1 MPATRRRVLRGLAGA
16 VSAGGI
22 AALAG
27 CSSSCPDD
35 DPPTPTST
43 VSITAEPSGGFD
55 TMPTGDWVA
64 PHANV
69 GNTGYSGRPLP
80 SAPLSVRWRAELE
93 LPATDSGGLSASAP
107 TVGGGSVLV
116 ADERRVHA
124 LSAQT
129 GDRRWQSDAIQP
141 TDVDSL
147 DQYQAKTVAPA
158 AGPEGDVYVGTA
170 DGLVALDG
178 DDGSIR
184 WTVGGLRAVA
194 RPAVVDET
202 VYAVGTETVV
212 AIALDGTEAWR
223 RPVGRRG
230 RPSPPAVEGNRIV
243 SPTDPG
249 VVAVDTGSGDVVWN
263 RDLSV
268 DSQVVVDE
276 GTCYVGNYD
285 GLHALDSQSGAD
297 LWTFSRDDYRA
308 LLSPVLT
315 PETIYVVEQPGEAGA
330 ATFALDRT
338 GGKPTPRWCSAIGS
352 GAVTAAN
359 DEYALALLSLG
370 DGRDDAHSIVAFT
383 SDFGEAPWAIRSG
396 GHPATWVTSPA
407 VVSGAVVVA
416 TRGGTVVAIGGD
428 GNA

>member
-35 DPPTPTST
+35 DSPTPTAT
-43 VSITAEPSGGFD
+43 VSITDDPSGGFD
-55 TMPTGDWVA
+55 SMPTGDWVG
-64 PHANV
+64 PHADV
-69 GNTGYSGRPLP
+69 GNTGYSTRSLP
-80 SAPLSVRWRAELE
+80 SNPLSVRWRAQLE

-107 TVGGGSVLV
+107 TVSGGSVLV
-116 ADERRVHA
+116 ADEHRVHA
-124 LSAQT
+124 LSLQT
-129 GDRRWQSDAIQP
+129 GNHRWQSDAIQP
-141 TDVDSL
+141 TEVDSL

-158 AGPEGDVYVGTA
+158 VGPEGDVYVGTA

-184 WTVGGLRAVA
+184 WDVGGLSDVA
-194 RPAVVDET
+194 RPAVVDGT
-202 VYAVGTETVV
+202 VYAVGTETMV
-212 AIALDGTEAWR
+212 AIALDGTETWR
-223 RPVGRRG
+223 RSVDRRWK
-230 RPSPPAVEGNRIV
+230 PSPPAVEGNRIV
-243 SPTDPG
+243 SPTDSG
-249 VVAVDTGSGDVVWN
+249 VVAVDTESGDVVWN

-268 DSQVVVDE
+268 DSQVVIDE

-285 GLHALDSQSGAD
+285 GLHALDHQTGED
-297 LWTFSRDDYRA
+297 RWTFSRDDYRA

-338 GGKPTPRWCSAIGS
+338 DGKPTPRWCSAIGS

-359 DEYALALLSLG
+359 DDFALGILSLG
-370 DGRDDAHSIVAFT
+370 DGHDDAHSIVAFT
-383 SDFGEAPWAIRSG
+383 SDSGEAPWAIRSG
-396 GHPATWVTSPA
+396 GHPATWVTPPA
-407 VVSGAVVVA
+407 VVSGAVIVT
-416 TRGGTVVAIGGD
+416 TRGGTVVAIGGG

>member
-1 MPATRRRVLRGLAGA
+1 MPATRRRVLHRLAGA

-35 DPPTPTST
+35 GLPTPAST
-43 VSITAEPSGGFD
+43 VSIMDDPTGGFD
-55 TMPTGDWVA
+55 SVPAGDWVG

-69 GNTGYSGRPLP
+69 GNTGYTTRPLP
-80 SAPLSVRWRAELE
+80 SNPLSVRWRTELD

-107 TVGGGSVLV
+107 TVREGSVLV
-116 ADERRVHA
+116 ADERRVQA
-124 LSAQT
+124 LSLQT

-158 AGPEGDVYVGTA
+158 IGPDGDVYVGTA

-184 WTVGGLRAVA
+184 WNVGGLSDVT
-194 RPAVVDET
+194 RPAVVDGT
-202 VYAVGTETVV
+202 VYAVGTETMV
-212 AIALDGTEAWR
+212 AIALDGTETWR
-223 RPVGRRG
+223 RRVGRRG
-230 RPSPPAVEGNRIV
+230 TPSPPAVEGTRIV
-243 SPTDPG
+243 SRTDSG
-249 VVAVDTGSGDVVWN
+249 VVAVDAGSGDVAWD

-285 GLHALDSQSGAD
+285 GLHAFDSRTGED

-308 LLSPVLT
+308 LLTPVLT
-315 PETIYVVEQPGEAGA
+315 PETIYVVEQPGEAGE
-330 ATFALDRT
+330 ATFALDR
-338 GGKPTPRWCSAIGS
+338 GDGKPTPRWCSDIGS

-359 DEYALALLSLG
+359 DDAALGILSLG
-370 DGRDDAHSIVAFT
+370 EGRDEAHSIVAFT
-383 SDFGEAPWAIRSG
+383 SDFGEASWAIRSG

-407 VVSGAVVVA
+407 VVTGAVVVT